1 MMESRGTA
9 SLALAALLLALGASV
24 GGGLIGRGFR
34 DARTADRFVNV
45 RGLAEKLVKAD
56 VAIWTLQVSSG
67 GNDLSRLQAKID
79 ADVQAIREFLVSGGL
94 AEDDL
99 RPQRLEVQD
108 VLAQAWRS
116 GPVGEARYTVQ
127 QTLIVRTEKVDMLA
141 ALGQRTGELVRRGVV
156 LNDLGGPVFV
166 FTKLNEIKPD
176 MIAEATRNARES
188 AEQFAADSRSRIGGI
203 HRATQGLFQ
212 ILPRDESQAVTE
224 QSQVEKKV
232 RVVTTM
238 EYLLTE

>member
-1 MMESRGTA
+1 
-9 SLALAALLLALGASV
+9 
-24 GGGLIGRGFR
+24 
-34 DARTADRFVNV
+34 
-45 RGLAEKLVKAD
+45 
-56 VAIWTLQVSSG
+56 
-67 GNDLSRLQAKID
+67 
-79 ADVQAIREFLVSGGL
+79 
-94 AEDDL
+94 
-99 RPQRLEVQD
+99 
-108 VLAQAWRS
+108 
-116 GPVGEARYTVQ
+116 
-127 QTLIVRTEKVDMLA
+127 
-141 ALGQRTGELVRRGVV
+141 GELVRRGVV

-176 MIAEATRNARES
+176 MIAAATRNARES

-212 ILPRDESQAVTE
+212 ILPRDESQAVSE